1 VRGRSIA
8 AVATAAIAG
17 ICVGAV
23 PAGAASHKP
32 KTATVSCTL
41 YLTEVSGNALKGA
54 DKGPISCSSPLGD
67 GAQSDTFAMKL
78 NKAKNGGTGLVKFK
92 DKFKHGTV
100 SGTWKLTFKIKGPA
114 VTLAYRVTYTGGTG
128 KFKGITGTGKGIGA
142 LSSPKTGT
150 FQYTAKIVPAS
161 AGAHAAKPKVVGHMY
176 SQSNGLTGNQ
186 IVIWNRFSNGKV
198 KQAGLVSTGGV
209 GAAQQQP
216 GCTATCPQL
225 DTDFEVLLTPDRKLL
240 FAVNAG
246 SNTISTF
253 RVGPD
258 GGLTLVGQT
267 SSKGVFPFSLTS
279 HGNELYVLNTDST
292 SIAGFTF
299 DAGGALTPIPGSVQK
314 LTSDAMPGLSRQI
327 GFDNTGT
334 LLIVTLLMPSEIDT
348 FQVGAGGAAGPAS
361 EVAST
366 TPFPFGFV
374 FDKANQL
381 VMSQV
386 SSLTAEGST
395 ATYSVT
401 STGSLAPIDTKPSL
415 GALPCW
421 ALVSPNQRFAFVVN
435 TGNGAPPGST
445 IASYGLSPSGKLKF
459 LGVTLPPKHEYLK
472 TDEFI
477 TPDGKYLYVVGHHS
491 TSSAGPATDSYLDEY
506 KIASNGVLVPLGSTS
521 NAGVPLGT
529 DGLVGY

>member
-1 VRGRSIA
+1 MRARSIA
-8 AVATAAIAG
+8 VVATVAVAGVSVGIVPASAAAKTKKTAIA
-17 ICVGAV
+17 C
-23 PAGAASHKP
+23 
-32 KTATVSCTL
+32 TV
-41 YLTEVSGNALKGA
+41 YLTEQSGNVLKGA
-54 DKGPISCSSPLGD
+54 DKGPMSCSSPLGD
-67 GAQSDTFAMKL
+67 GTQSDTFSMKF
-78 NKAKNGGTGLVKFK
+78 NKTKTGGTGLVKFN
-92 DKFKHGTV
+92 DQFKGGTV
-100 SGTWKLTFKIKGPA
+100 SGTWKLTFKISGPA
-114 VTLAYRVTYTGGTG
+114 VFIAYHVTYTGGTG

-142 LSSPKTGT
+142 LSSMTTGT
-150 FQYTAKIVPAS
+150 FQYSVNAVVPTS
-161 AGAHAAKPKVVGHMY
+161 TVHTAKPKVVGHMY
-176 SQSNGLTGNQ
+176 SQSNGLTGNE
-186 IVIWNRFSNGKV
+186 IVTWNRYSDGSV
-198 KQAGLVSTGGV
+198 KFGGTVSTGGV

-246 SNTISTF
+246 SNTISSF
-253 RVGPD
+253 RVGSN
-258 GGLTLVGQT
+258 GALTPAGHV
-267 SSKGVFPFSLTS
+267 SSNGAFPFSLTS
-279 HGNELYVLNTDST
+279 HGNELYVLNTDSK

-299 DAGGALTPIPGSVQK
+299 DSAGALTPIAGSVQK

-327 GFDNTGT
+327 GFDNTGK

-348 FQVGAGGAAGPAS
+348 FAVNSSGAAGPAS

-374 FDKANQL
+374 FNKANQL

-401 STGSLAPIDTKPSL
+401 ASGSLAPIDTKPSL

-421 ALVSPNQRFAFVVN
+421 ALVSPNQKFAFVVN

-445 IASYGLSPSGKLKF
+445 IASYKLSPSGKLTF

-506 KIASNGVLVPLGSTS
+506 KIASNGVLVPIGSTS
-521 NAGVPLGT
+521 PAGVPLGT
-529 DGLVGY
+529 DGLVGF

>member
-1 VRGRSIA
+1 MGIA
-8 AVATAAIAG
+8 PLSAAAKTKQTTVACAVD
-17 ICVGAV
+17 
-23 PAGAASHKP
+23 
-32 KTATVSCTL
+32 
-41 YLTEVSGNALKGA
+41 LTEVHGNVLTGV

-67 GAQSDTFAMKL
+67 GTQSDTFTMKF
-78 NKAKNGGTGLVKFK
+78 NKKKTGGTGLVKFK
-92 DKFKHGTV
+92 DTFKGGTV
-100 SGTWKLTFKIKGPA
+100 SGTWKLTFKISGPA
-114 VTLAYRVTYTGGTG
+114 VSIAFHVTYTGGTG
-128 KFKGITGTGKGIGA
+128 KFTFITGHGTGGGG
-142 LSSPKTGT
+142 LSSAKTGS
-150 FQYTAKIVPAS
+150 FQYSVKVPTS
-161 AGAHAAKPKVVGHMY
+161 PPKKTKPTVVGHMF

-186 IVIWNRFSNGKV
+186 IVEWNRYSDGSV
-198 KQAGLVSTGGV
+198 KLGGTVSTGGI

-246 SNTISTF
+246 SNTISSF
-253 RVGPD
+253 QVGAN
-258 GGLTLVGQT
+258 GSLTLTGQA
-267 SSKGVFPFSLTS
+267 SSDGVFPFSLTM

-299 DAGGALTPIPGSVQK
+299 GSTGALTPIPGSIQK

-327 GFDNTGT
+327 GFDNTGK

-348 FQVGAGGAAGPAS
+348 FAVNSSGAAGPAS

-386 SSLTAEGST
+386 STLTGEGNS

-401 STGSLAPIDTKPSL
+401 SSGSLAPIDTKPAF

-421 ALVSPNQRFAFVVN
+421 ALVSPNQKFAFVVN

-445 IASYGLSPSGKLKF
+445 IASYTLSAAGKLKF
-459 LGVTLPPKHEYLK
+459 LGVTLPQKHEYLK

-521 NAGVPLGT
+521 SAGVPLGT
-529 DGLVGY
+529 DGLVGF

>member
-1 VRGRSIA
+1 MARIGRHQLA
-8 AVATAAIAG
+8 GMLVLAGAAIA
-17 ICVGAV
+17 
-23 PAGAASHKP
+23 
-32 KTATVSCTL
+32 
-41 YLTEVSGNALKGA
+41 
-54 DKGPISCSSPLGD
+54 
-67 GAQSDTFAMKL
+67 
-78 NKAKNGGTGLVKFK
+78 LV
-92 DKFKHGTV
+92 
-100 SGTWKLTFKIKGPA
+100 
-114 VTLAYRVTYTGGTG
+114 LA
-128 KFKGITGTGKGIGA
+128 
-142 LSSPKTGT
+142 
-150 FQYTAKIVPAS
+150 PAS
-161 AGAHAAKPKVVGHMY
+161 AAAKAKPKVVGHMY

-186 IVIWNRFSNGKV
+186 IIVWNRYADGTV
-198 KQAGLVSTGGV
+198 KKGGLVSTGGV

-246 SNTISTF
+246 SNTISAF
-253 RVGPD
+253 RVGST
-258 GGLTLVGQT
+258 GALTLAGHVLSNGA
-267 SSKGVFPFSLTS
+267 FPFSLTS

-299 DAGGALTPIPGSVQK
+299 DSSGTLTPIPGSIQK
-314 LTSDAMPGLSRQI
+314 LTKDAMPGLSRQI
-327 GFDNTGT
+327 GFDNTGK

-348 FQVGAGGAAGPAS
+348 FTVGAGGAAGPAS

-401 STGSLAPIDTKPSL
+401 STGSLSPIDTKPSL

-445 IASYGLSPSGKLKF
+445 IASYKLSPSGKLTF

-521 NAGVPLGT
+521 SAGVPLGT

>member
-1 VRGRSIA
+1 
-8 AVATAAIAG
+8 
-17 ICVGAV
+17 
-23 PAGAASHKP
+23 
-32 KTATVSCTL
+32 
-41 YLTEVSGNALKGA
+41 
-54 DKGPISCSSPLGD
+54 
-67 GAQSDTFAMKL
+67 
-78 NKAKNGGTGLVKFK
+78 
-92 DKFKHGTV
+92 
-100 SGTWKLTFKIKGPA
+100 
-114 VTLAYRVTYTGGTG
+114 
-128 KFKGITGTGKGIGA
+128 
-142 LSSPKTGT
+142 
-150 FQYTAKIVPAS
+150 
-161 AGAHAAKPKVVGHMY
+161 
-176 SQSNGLTGNQ
+176 
-186 IVIWNRFSNGKV
+186 
-198 KQAGLVSTGGV
+198 
-209 GAAQQQP
+209 
-216 GCTATCPQL
+216 
-225 DTDFEVLLTPDRKLL
+225 LL

-246 SNTISTF
+246 SNTISAF
-253 RVGPD
+253 RVAST
-258 GGLTLVGQT
+258 GGLTLAGQVP
-267 SSKGVFPFSLTS
+267 SNGGFPFSLTS

-299 DAGGALTPIPGSVQK
+299 SPTGTLTPILGSVQK
-314 LTSDAMPGLSRQI
+314 LTKDAMPGLSRQI
-327 GFDNTGT
+327 GFDNTGK

-386 SSLTAEGST
+386 SSLSAEGST

-401 STGSLAPIDTKPSL
+401 SSGSLAPIDTKPSL

-445 IASYGLSPSGKLKF
+445 IASYKLSPSGTLTF
-459 LGVTLPPKHEYLK
+459 LGVTLPRKHEYLK

-506 KIASNGVLVPLGSTS
+506 KVASNGVLVPLGSTS
-521 NAGVPLGT
+521 SAGVPLGT
-529 DGLVGY
+529 DGLVGF